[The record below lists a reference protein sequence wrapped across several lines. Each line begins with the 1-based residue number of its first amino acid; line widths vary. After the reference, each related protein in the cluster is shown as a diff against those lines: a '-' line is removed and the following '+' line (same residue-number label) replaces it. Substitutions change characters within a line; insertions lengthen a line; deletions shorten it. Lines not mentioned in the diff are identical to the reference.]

1 MTAAGYGGPVGK
13 ELNLPFDPIERAGAR
28 WQTEFGPSGPM
39 MVATSIMRVQQL
51 LLASFDA
58 LLKRYELTFA
68 RYEALVLL
76 SFARHGELPMR
87 VIGERL
93 MVHPTSATNIV
104 DRLVGQGLVTRRRNP
119 TDGRGVLAAIT
130 ATGRRVA
137 AEATDELMA
146 AGFGLDALAEA
157 ERDAVFAALR
167 RVRLAAGDFVADH
180 PDPPTG
186 KQHPGP
192 AE

>member
-1 MTAAGYGGPVGK
+1 MGK
-13 ELNLPFDPIERAGAR
+13 ELNLPFDPIERAGTR
-28 WQTEFGPSGPM
+28 WETEFGPSGPM

-76 SFARHGELPMR
+76 SFSRHGELPMR
-87 VIGERL
+87 LIGERL

-130 ATGRRVA
+130 AAGRRVA

-146 AGFGLDALAEA
+146 AGFGLDALAA
-157 ERDAVFAALR
+157 TERDAVFAALR
-167 RVRLAAGDFVADH
+167 RVRLAAGDFTDRQ
-180 PDPPTG
+180 PDPDGSAPPPDRDAAG
-186 KQHPGP
+186 PG
-192 AE
+192 

>member
-1 MTAAGYGGPVGK
+1 MGR

-28 WQTEFGPSGPM
+28 WETEFGPSGPM

-76 SFARHGELPMR
+76 SFSRDGELPMR

-130 ATGRRVA
+130 GPGRRVA
-137 AEATDELMA
+137 AEATEELMA
-146 AGFGLDALAEA
+146 AGFGLDALAA
-157 ERDAVFAALR
+157 SERDAVFAALR
-167 RVRLAAGDFVADH
+167 RVRLAAGDFTDGCSGPGATPPGQRGGVAA
-180 PDPPTG
+180 PPG
-186 KQHPGP
+186 DD
-192 AE
+192 